1 MLTSDVKPDAA
12 KIMATTTEVVFLYN
26 GKNTWR
32 LIPLNRPH
40 DPINSRDQ
48 QPANSL
54 TPASIAI
61 EPAA

>member
-1 MLTSDVKPDAA
+1 VRITSVLTSDVKPDAA
-12 KIMATTTEVVFLYN
+12 KIMATTNPVPADE
-26 GKNTWR
+26 
-32 LIPLNRPH
+32 
-40 DPINSRDQ
+40 